1 MIGVVLGSA
10 LGGLVDL
17 LPVDRSIG
25 FVEAGLPGVTV
36 PGHAGRLIFTRIG
49 TAPAIVALGRV
60 HLYEGRSAGDVTAC
74 VRWMAAEGVRS
85 LVLTNAAGSLNPG
98 FAPGEWMMLTDQI
111 NLTGTSPLRSGP
123 NFIDMSE
130 AYSPRL
136 RAEFREA
143 ALPIGMTLREGIYTS
158 VPGPQYETP
167 AEVRMLRHLG
177 ADAIGMSTVLE
188 TIQARALGL
197 DVAGFSCLTNWAAGL
212 GTDRLDHHDVIAAG
226 QRAGHQLAQ
235 LLVEWA
241 SKTGILPVA

>member
-17 LPVDRSIG
+17 LPVERAIG

-36 PGHAGRLIFTRIG
+36 PGHAGRMIFTKLG
-49 TAPAIVALGRV
+49 SSPDIVALGRV
-60 HLYEGRSAGDVTAC
+60 HLYEGRSAGDVTAS
-74 VRWMAAEGVRS
+74 VRWMATEGVKT
-85 LVLTNAAGSLNPG
+85 LILTNAAGTLNSN
-98 FAPGEWMMLTDQI
+98 FSPGEWMMLTDQI

-136 RAEFREA
+136 RKAFREA
-143 ALPIGMTLREGIYTS
+143 AARINMTLREGIYTS
-158 VPGPQYETP
+158 LPGPQYETP
-167 AEVRMLRHLG
+167 AEVRMLRGLG
-177 ADAIGMSTVLE
+177 ADAVGMSTVLE

-197 DVAGFSCLTNWAAGL
+197 EVAGFSCLTNWAAGL

-226 QRAGHQLAQ
+226 QRASRQLAE
-235 LLVEWA
+235 LLIDW
-241 SKTGILPVA
+241 TGG